1 MWMFWLIAAGIFF
14 VGEMLTTGFL
24 IFWLGLGSLLAL
36 VVSLFTSNL
45 IIQTAIFVISSIL
58 LILSTK
64 PLVDKFSKKENIPT
78 NVYTLKGKKG
88 NVIEEINPTQGKGQ
102 VKVGGEVWSALCSEN
117 LVIPKDSEVEIMEI
131 RGVKAFV
138 TPLKMPIVEK

>member
-24 IFWLGLGSLLAL
+24 IFWLGVGALLAL

-45 IIQTAIFVISSIL
+45 IIQTASFVISSIL

-64 PLVDKFSKKENIPT
+64 PLVDKFSRKEKVPT
-78 NVYTLKGKKG
+78 NVYTLNGKKG
-88 NVIEEINPTQGKGQ
+88 IVIEEINPTEGRGQ
-102 VKVGGEVWSALCSEN
+102 IKIGSEAWSAKS
-117 LVIPKDSEVEIMEI
+117 VDDTFIAKDTEVEIVKI
-131 RGVKAFV
+131 DGVKAIV
-138 TPLKMPIVEK
+138 KPLIKN